1 MAEAGFP
8 GTAGNAT
15 GFLFAVVVL
24 SISVVSFPLLLDRNV
39 GVAVAVHTSVTA
51 VLANPLT
58 MALWGLIVAAS
69 LVIGFLFFALA
80 FVVPVLA
87 HASWHLYRSVVQ

>member
-1 MAEAGFP
+1 M
-8 GTAGNAT
+8 
-15 GFLFAVVVL
+15 
-24 SISVVSFPLLLDRNV
+24 LLDRNV
-39 GVAVAVHTSVTA
+39 GVAVAVRTSVRA
-51 VLANPLT
+51 VLLNPLT

-69 LVIGFLFFALA
+69 LVLGFLFGFVGLA